1 MGKDTPNMKP
11 KKAGKAILI
20 SEKMEFT
27 AQRIML

>member
-11 KKAGKAILI
+11 KKAVKAILI
-20 SEKMEFT
+20 SEKMEFK